1 MLVVELTADE
11 ASMNT
16 VMHAVEL
23 RGNVRMRIRE

>member
-16 VMHAVEL
+16 VTHAVEL
-23 RGNVRMRIRE
+23 RGNVA